1 MNAVLLLMGL
11 LVLSYI
17 GSFLVTRRSVGSTG
31 LPSGIEYAALG
42 YLLGPHALGIIGPDD
57 LKAFEPVVQVAL
69 GWLAFGIGLEFG
81 FADNRRVKF
90 GRIAFASFGALVT
103 GAAVAAATWGAIVA
117 LHVDITANQRFL
129 LAGGVGAACSETTRH
144 AVTWIISR
152 YGAHGALAELLDD
165 VAQVDDFFPLLAVS
179 VLFSL
184 DRSGTTS
191 VVAVHEPLRDLPAIT
206 ATIGLVLGA
215 GAALLLRSEMRIED
229 TWTILFGVALLT
241 IGTAARLGVSTLTA
255 SFFMG
260 LAVSLLSQHGR
271 QLRAMVA
278 PTERPVLLPALLLA
292 GAHLEFQSSRALPWV
307 AAAAIGTRVLTKI
320 VLGWGLAA
328 AAPPARKAGSL
339 FGLSLMSS
347 GSLAMCI
354 GLAFAL
360 RMPGVVGDT
369 VLAVAAISAT
379 AGEFIGPARLRRT
392 LQLAGE
398 LDAEIA
404 TSAAANTAT
413 AAPERSA

>member
-1 MNAVLLLMGL
+1 VNAILLLMGL
-11 LVLSYI
+11 LVLSYL
-17 GSFLVTRRSVGSTG
+17 GSFLVTRRSVGSAG
-31 LPSGIEYAALG
+31 LPSGVEYTALG
-42 YLLGPHALGIIGPDD
+42 YLLGPHALGLIGPDD

-81 FADNRRVKF
+81 FAEARRVPF
-90 GRIAFASFGALVT
+90 GRIVFASLGALVT
-103 GAAVAAATWGAIVA
+103 GVAVAAATWGALVA
-117 LHVDITANQRFL
+117 LRVDLTATQRFL
-129 LAGGVGAACSETTRH
+129 LAGGIGAACSETTRH
-144 AVTWIISR
+144 AVTWIVNR
-152 YGAHGALAELLDD
+152 YGARGVLAELLDD
-165 VAQVDDFFPLLAVS
+165 VAQVDDLLPLLAVS
-179 VLFSL
+179 LLFAL
-184 DRSGTTS
+184 DRSDAAAVVTLGTP
-191 VVAVHEPLRDLPAIT
+191 VRDLPAIT

-241 IGTAARLGVSTLTA
+241 IGTAARLGLSTLTA

-260 LAVSLLSQHGR
+260 LAVSLLSHHGR
-271 QLRAMVA
+271 QLRAMVG

-292 GAHLEFQSSRALPWV
+292 GAHLDFQSSRALPWI
-307 AAAAIGTRVLTKI
+307 AAAAIGTRVLVKI

-328 AAPPARKAGSL
+328 ASPAARKGGPL
-339 FGLSLMSS
+339 VGLSLMSS

-360 RMPGVVGDT
+360 RIPGVVGDT

-392 LQLAGE
+392 LQLTGE
-398 LDAEIA
+398 LDPETA
-404 TSAAANTAT
+404 TT
-413 AAPERSA
+413 AAPRSA